1 MTVQLLIGTRGSPL
15 ALAQARW
22 VQARLEAH
30 HPHLQVTL
38 TIIKT
43 TGDKIL
49 DVPLAQVGGKG
60 LFTKEIE
67 QALLAREVDLGVHSM
82 KDVPAELPAGLT
94 ISTIT
99 TREDWRDALISHR
112 YPRLED
118 IPAGG
123 RIGTSSLR
131 RRAQLLHQRP
141 DLNIVPLRGNVDT
154 RLRKLAEENLDAIIL
169 AVAGLKRLG
178 LEHLITSYLPAPQM
192 LPAIGQG
199 ALGLELRR
207 QDTCSQELVA
217 CLDDPASRV
226 AVRAERAF
234 LARLQGGCQVPVAA
248 LGLLT
253 EGRLTLE
260 GLISDPEG
268 RLLLREKV
276 EGIPKDAETLG
287 TSLAESLLD
296 QGGREILSQIYG
308 RPLNI

>member
-1 MTVQLLIGTRGSPL
+1 MLIAPG
-15 ALAQARW
+15 W
-22 VQARLEAH
+22 
-30 HPHLQVTL
+30 
-38 TIIKT
+38 
-43 TGDKIL
+43 
-49 DVPLAQVGGKG
+49 GGPTAG
-60 LFTKEIE
+60 C
-67 QALLAREVDLGVHSM
+67 
-82 KDVPAELPAGLT
+82 AGLM
-94 ISTIT
+94 
-99 TREDWRDALISHR
+99 AL
-112 YPRLED
+112 PRG
-118 IPAGG
+118 A
-123 RIGTSSLR
+123 RVGTGSLR

-234 LARLQGGCQVPVAA
+234 LARLEGGCQVPVAG
-248 LGLLT
+248 LGLLA
-253 EGRLTLE
+253 EGRLNLE

-268 RLLLREKV
+268 RVLLRDRLTGNPE
-276 EGIPKDAETLG
+276 DAEDLG
-287 TSLAESLLD
+287 TSLADTLL
-296 QGGREILSQIYG
+296 QRGGREILSQIYG
-308 RPLNI
+308 RPLDI